1 MPRDKRD
8 KFHIDDNFAM
18 VDLDVAMAMRRLALL
33 KLLLLLAIVLPMYV
47 KLSVV
52 VTGCVPMSVD
62 GEVGIH
68 GLKDFSLV
76 LDQLTCSPSFWD
88 CSLNINRASF
98 SVSNISAKITT
109 SSA

>member
-1 MPRDKRD
+1 M
-8 KFHIDDNFAM
+8 
-18 VDLDVAMAMRRLALL
+18 
-33 KLLLLLAIVLPMYV
+33 

-52 VTGCVPMSVD
+52 VTGCIPMSID
-62 GEVGIH
+62 GGVGIYH
-68 GLKDFSLV
+68 GLNDRTLV

-98 SVSNISAKITT
+98 SVSSKSAKMTT